1 MAILNFPT
9 NPFIGQQYSLGG
21 KTYQW
26 SGYAWQSVS
35 QGPIAASTV
44 TASTVSIGT
53 GTGAV
58 VISEGSITIGGA
70 SILTTS
76 SLGSI
81 NLEFVTSNSSTTTK
95 SIAITNNTN
104 STSTTTGAL
113 TVAGG
118 VGIGQDL
125 YVGGT
130 IYSEHV
136 QIADSVFDST
146 STLVTTAVSTVI
158 DFYPV
163 DQFRTSKYLVQID
176 DPSTNSFQTSELL
189 MLVANTA
196 SNYTTWMTEYA
207 TVKNNG
213 VLGQF
218 QSQVISLNGTLVA
231 QLLFQ
236 ATQGTSKTVKVLRIG
251 MTP

>member
-9 NPFIGQQYSLGG
+9 TPTVGQQYSLGG

-35 QGPIAASTV
+35 QGPISASTV
-44 TASTVSIGT
+44 TASTISIGT
-53 GTGAV
+53 GTGAII
-58 VISEGSITIGGA
+58 ISEGSITIGGS
-70 SILTTS
+70 SILTTASLS
-76 SLGSI
+76 SITLQT
-81 NLEFVTSNSSTTTK
+81 VTNAGFTTTNK
-95 SIAITNNTN
+95 INITNSIE
-104 STSTTTGAL
+104 STSTNTGAL
-113 TVAGG
+113 TIAGG
-118 VGIGQDL
+118 VGIGKDL
-125 YVGGT
+125 TVGGT

-146 STLVTTAVSTVI
+146 STAVTTAVSTVI
-158 DFYPV
+158 DYYPV
-163 DQFRTSKYLVQID
+163 TQFRTSKYLVQID
-176 DPSTNSFQTSELL
+176 DPSTDSFQTSELL
-189 MLVANTA
+189 LLVANTA

-213 VLGQF
+213 VLGAF
-218 QSQVISLNGTLVA
+218 QSQIVSINGTPVA

-236 ATQGTSKTVKVLRIG
+236 ASQATSKTVKVLRIG